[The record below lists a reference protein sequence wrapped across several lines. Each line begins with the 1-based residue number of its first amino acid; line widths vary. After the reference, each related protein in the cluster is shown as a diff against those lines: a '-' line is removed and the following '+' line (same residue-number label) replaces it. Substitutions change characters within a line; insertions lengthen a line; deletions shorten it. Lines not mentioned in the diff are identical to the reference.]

1 MESLLFDRE
10 PGSCRSGSGPSSGHM
25 CQVDAGNPR
34 RQSVRATS
42 MGGREAV
49 GGILS
54 IVQCSWYRPIVG
66 HRRRPRPGSGIDGE
80 MLDLSSSA
88 RPRLRG
94 VWHKWACMWSVPFSV
109 ALVILADDARA
120 RVAVSIYAA
129 TLVALF
135 GVSAL
140 YHRVDWSSISARR
153 WMRRLDHSMIFM
165 LIAGTYTPFALL
177 ALHGELALA
186 ILVTVWTGA
195 LAGVIFNLL
204 WSNAPTWLIAVV
216 YISLGWVA
224 VAAVPQ
230 LAAALGVA
238 GLALLGLGGL
248 LYTAGGVIY
257 AVKRP
262 DPFPG
267 VFGYHEVFHAL
278 VIGAAAIQ
286 YAVIAFWVLPG

>member
-1 MESLLFDRE
+1 MALKRAGFD
-10 PGSCRSGSGPSSGHM
+10 
-25 CQVDAGNPR
+25 
-34 RQSVRATS
+34 T
-42 MGGREAV
+42 
-49 GGILS
+49 
-54 IVQCSWYRPIVG
+54 
-66 HRRRPRPGSGIDGE
+66 DGE
-80 MLDLSSSA
+80 TLDSSLAA

-94 VWHKWACMWSVPFSV
+94 VWHKWACVWSVPFGL
-109 ALVILADDARA
+109 ALVIVANDARA
-120 RVAVSIYAA
+120 RVAVSVYAA

-140 YHRVDWSSISARR
+140 YHRVSWSSISARR

-177 ALHGELALA
+177 ALHGGLAPA

-195 LAGVIFNLL
+195 LTGASFNLL
-204 WSNAPTWLIAVV
+204 WSNAPKWLLAVV
-216 YISLGWVA
+216 YVSLGWVA

-230 LAAALGVA
+230 LAAAIGVA

-248 LYTAGGVIY
+248 LYTAGAVIY
-257 AVKRP
+257 VLRRP

-278 VIGAAAIQ
+278 VIVAAAIQ
-286 YAVIAFWVLPG
+286 YAVIAFWVVPG